1 MFRGPRYFD
10 VDMAIS
16 KKFGL
21 SKIGFLGEN
30 ANVDVRFN
38 FFNILNTLN
47 LTPFNSNTDSTRVTS
62 PNFGRATSAL
72 SGRVGEFQVR
82 FSF

>member
-1 MFRGPRYFD
+1 
-10 VDMAIS
+10 MAFS

-21 SKIGFLGEN
+21 SDWGFLSEN

-38 FFNILNTLN
+38 FFNIFNNLN
-47 LTPFNSNTDSTRVTS
+47 LTPFNSGSDPTRVNS
-62 PNFGRATSAL
+62 VNFGRATSAL
-72 SGRVGEFQVR
+72 AGRVGEFQIR